1 MPSHF
6 ARHFCQPGTTDFH
19 QHFTIGHSSPSH
31 THLSRQQWPPA
42 QICVHVPLCARS
54 SKGNKPAH
62 FKSAFQKKQVVLGL
76 LAVLGNTPDAAL
88 PAELATGLPQLL
100 SGLVRMLADLREQQD
115 AAAQRA
121 ESEEE
126 DEGPV
131 SGDGAGSVA
140 AGDACG
146 GAVAVW

>member
-1 MPSHF
+1 M
-6 ARHFCQPGTTDFH
+6 
-19 QHFTIGHSSPSH
+19 
-31 THLSRQQWPPA
+31 
-42 QICVHVPLCARS
+42 PLCARS